1 MLIADYAIFLV
12 MLYQLRE
19 DIVAGRDPTHQAAT
33 VAVWALQLGASSG
46 FYYRKAKSENLL
58 KLAIQLLK
66 DLPED
71 MKERADPNQVI
82 ESVMSLKD

>member
-12 MLYQLRE
+12 LLYQFRE
-19 DIVAGRDPTHQAAT
+19 DIVAERDVTHQAA
-33 VAVWALQLGASSG
+33 VLAVWAVQLGASSAV
-46 FYYRKAKSENLL
+46 YYLKAKSENLL

-71 MKERADPNQVI
+71 MKERADPNQI
-82 ESVMSLKD
+82 IASVLGLKD